1 VAIID
6 LSLSNV
12 TLFEIS
18 SKKTQFLG
26 AGLCLMSAK
35 VSLNVS
41 PMGLVEGR
49 LLRRDAERWRDREK

>member
-1 VAIID
+1 
-6 LSLSNV
+6 
-12 TLFEIS
+12 
-18 SKKTQFLG
+18 
-26 AGLCLMSAK
+26 MSAK